1 MSSSGFYFLIG
12 LIFLEIVAVTQL
24 AIVCTFNWFPKYIFI
39 WFNLNCFYAW
49 RFCIRFDCPGLQLKM
64 QPKDIK
70 IFCQKIQIAANLKRF
85 ISGYTTN
92 RHINDVFTLN
102 ILFVVNIKYVLWY
115 THMMLRFYLTDH
127 INSFI
132 LLQLKLKEHA
142 CLASEQII

>member
-64 QPKDIK
+64 QPKDIN

-92 RHINDVFTLN
+92 RHLN
-102 ILFVVNIKYVLWY
+102 VKYSICNKYQICVWN

-142 CLASEQII
+142 CLASEEII

>member
-1 MSSSGFYFLIG
+1 
-12 LIFLEIVAVTQL
+12 
-24 AIVCTFNWFPKYIFI
+24 
-39 WFNLNCFYAW
+39 
-49 RFCIRFDCPGLQLKM
+49 M

-142 CLASEQII
+142 CLASEEII